1 MLRFKNAVLDTLA
14 ITRRNLIR
22 NIKSPQIIVF
32 STIQPIMFLL
42 LFNYVFGGAIKLT
55 SGSSYIN
62 YLLPGMVIQI
72 VLFASTQAVIAM
84 NADMGSGII
93 DRFKTLP
100 ISRSAVVFGRVLA
113 DMTRGFFVL
122 CVLATLG
129 FILGFR
135 PTQGILRS
143 FLALGLVML
152 FSFVFAWVSITLGL
166 LAKDPESAQ
175 ALGFVWVFPLVFAS
189 SIFVPTATMPHWLQ
203 VFALHQPI
211 TLVANSVRGLTV
223 TGNISD
229 LIPALLWLAG
239 LFIVFFS
246 LSIRLYSRKVS

>member
-1 MLRFKNAVLDTLA
+1 
-14 ITRRNLIR
+14 
-22 NIKSPQIIVF
+22 
-32 STIQPIMFLL
+32 
-42 LFNYVFGGAIKLT
+42 
-55 SGSSYIN
+55 
-62 YLLPGMVIQI
+62 
-72 VLFASTQAVIAM
+72 
-84 NADMGSGII
+84 
-93 DRFKTLP
+93 
-100 ISRSAVVFGRVLA
+100 
-113 DMTRGFFVL
+113 
-122 CVLATLG
+122 
-129 FILGFR
+129 
-135 PTQGILRS
+135 
-143 FLALGLVML
+143 ML